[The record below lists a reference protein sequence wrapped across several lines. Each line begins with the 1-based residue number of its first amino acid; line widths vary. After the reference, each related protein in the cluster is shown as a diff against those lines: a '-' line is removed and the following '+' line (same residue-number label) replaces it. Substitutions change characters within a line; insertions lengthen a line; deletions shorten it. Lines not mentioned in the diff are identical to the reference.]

1 MFSIILH
8 IQIHTYMNMQ
18 GTNILVIYTGG
29 TIGMVKNPQTNAL
42 SPIDFDQLYKL
53 LPVLENYNY
62 KIEHI
67 SFNPLVDSS
76 DMKPDFWIRLA
87 TIIGEN
93 YEKYDGFVVLHGSD
107 TMAYS
112 ASVLS
117 FLLENLNKP
126 VVFTGS
132 QLPLGVIRTDGR
144 ENFINAIEIAAAY
157 IEDTPLVPEVT
168 VFFENKLFRGNR
180 VSKFNAENF
189 QAFISGNFFPLAE
202 AGVEIKYNTHLI
214 MKPNFKKL
222 KVHTKLDNNVAI
234 LKLFPGISQNVID
247 SILDTKDLKAV
258 ILETF
263 GSGNAPTDKGFIN
276 SLKKANDNG
285 VLIFNVTQC
294 KGGHVEMGKYATSAS
309 LPEIGVVSG
318 HDITTEA
325 AMAKLMFL
333 LGQELPTEKIKEL
346 LQKPMRGEMS
356 L

>member
-1 MFSIILH
+1 
-8 IQIHTYMNMQ
+8 MQ
-18 GTNILVIYTGG
+18 KTDILVIYTGG
-29 TIGMVKNPQTNAL
+29 TIGMVKNPRTGSL
-42 SPIDFDQLYKL
+42 SPIDFDELYKL

-62 KIEHI
+62 NINHI
-67 SFNPLVDSS
+67 SFDPLVDSS
-76 DMKPDFWIRLA
+76 DMKPDFWLRIA
-87 TIIGEN
+87 GMIAEH

-144 ENFINAIEIAAAY
+144 ENFINAIEIAAAQ
-157 IEDTPLVPEVT
+157 IDETPVVPEVT

-202 AGVEIKYNTHLI
+202 AGVEIKYNHHLI
-214 MKPNFKKL
+214 LKPSFKKL
-222 KVHTKLDNNVAI
+222 TVYDKLDNNVTI
-234 LKLFPGISQNVID
+234 LKLFPGISQAAVDAVLN
-247 SILDTKDLKAV
+247 TENLKAV

-263 GSGNAPTDKGFIN
+263 GSGNAPTDPGFLG
-276 SLKKANDNG
+276 SLRKAISRG
-285 VLIFNVTQC
+285 IIIFNVTQC
-294 KGGHVEMGKYATSAS
+294 KGGHVEMGKYATSRE
-309 LPEIGVVSG
+309 LLELGVISG

-333 LGQELPTEKIKEL
+333 LARDIDTDTVKEL

-356 L
+356 V